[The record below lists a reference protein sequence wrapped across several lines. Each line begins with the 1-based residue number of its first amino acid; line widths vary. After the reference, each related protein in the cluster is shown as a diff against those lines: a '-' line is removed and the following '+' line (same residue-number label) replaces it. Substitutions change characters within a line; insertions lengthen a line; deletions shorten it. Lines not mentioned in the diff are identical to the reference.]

1 MVPSWAPFSAAE
13 KVSVSKAL
21 LECIKGCPAGYLGRV
36 VESLAG
42 KTPHFWRKM
51 DDTKLDFRWEVLR
64 GGRIFLGFMCNVFVF
79 LAGSIFR
86 LLRVIRVSLAKI
98 KQAQL
103 TQISLILVSYS
114 RQFECIIVTIE
125 FQGEMSPVW
134 IWPCFLTWGVVCR
147 LARRYEDHEE
157 KSWSVIKIFG

>member
-1 MVPSWAPFSAAE
+1 MGSF
-13 KVSVSKAL
+13 
-21 LECIKGCPAGYLGRV
+21 KGG
-36 VESLAG
+36 
-42 KTPHFWRKM
+42 
-51 DDTKLDFRWEVLR
+51 EVFFF
-64 GGRIFLGFMCNVFVF
+64 GIHVQCFCFLV
-79 LAGSIFR
+79 GSIFR
-86 LLRVIRVSLAKI
+86 LLRVIRVPLAKI